1 VSEPAVRKER
11 GGLSLSD
18 HLDALRAPELK
29 EVYAFWSGAEAPDLP
44 KRELAR
50 QMADAMSDEGTV
62 YRRVRTLTRK
72 VLDVLLLLLRRSD
85 YKSDLPGLFRR
96 VPGEEQVAL
105 EYHEA
110 EAGLRALLRRGFV
123 AESPDRSFATHGR
136 SLYAVPVELGD
147 ILASLFREET
157 RTVRSVFSLAGCLA
171 SFGATER
178 RALTQRF
185 PALSVVPGP
194 DDVRAVLGLAGGPG
208 RVADVE
214 PEALRSL
221 VERTLLEGGI
231 LLRADA
237 ASRNGQV
244 PAWERKTWA
253 RALETAGAGTVA
265 RLSLAEYGISCEDE
279 ALILFHEVV
288 EDVLRRRAP
297 EEPDCDEV
305 LKSGGDLVADL
316 SAFLARV
323 KRTPIRL
330 TREGEVHRA
339 AERRISEG
347 FVFRESGV
355 AGASEVW
362 AQIRGAADHLGL
374 VAPDREGFL
383 ACRDEADRF
392 AALSLDEKV
401 TGLWRLALEGPG
413 PRGRSL
419 HLIELRAIV
428 ADLLKEEPSRW
439 WPGDSLFVVA
449 RLRYL
454 ASLESRRIKDRYRD
468 RHFTAFASARE
479 SPADLLA
486 DLKGSWL
493 RTLHLLGIV
502 DVAMQGDRP
511 VAIRLSSL
519 GGRVLGATPA
529 AQAADTAGA
538 SRPILATPDFE
549 VVVLPEGDVA
559 DVVHRLDG
567 FAQRVRTGDVVHFRF
582 TRESIEAATAEGR
595 KVEDLIA
602 FLTARARGPIPQ
614 NVVVSLRDWAAGVAF
629 AVLERGIV
637 LRVVSKETLDRVL
650 AVVGV
655 KALLVRRLS
664 DTEALLREEP
674 RDRKTIAD
682 LRSEGVYLEGP

>member
-1 VSEPAVRKER
+1 VSEPAVRRER
-11 GGLSLSD
+11 GGVLLGD

-72 VLDVLLLLLRRSD
+72 VLDVLLLLLRRPD
-85 YKSDLPGLFRR
+85 YRSDLPGLFRR
-96 VPGEEQVAL
+96 VAGEEQVAL

-178 RALTQRF
+178 RALAARF
-185 PALSVVPGP
+185 PALSSTPGP

-208 RVADVE
+208 RLADVE
-214 PEALRSL
+214 PESLRGL
-221 VERTLLEGGI
+221 VERTLVEGGI

-237 ASRNGQV
+237 AARNGAV
-244 PAWERKTWA
+244 PAWDRKAWA

-265 RLSLAEYGISCEDE
+265 RLSLSEYGISCEDE
-279 ALILFHEVV
+279 ALVVFHEVV

-297 EEPDCDEV
+297 EEPECDEV
-305 LKSGGDLVADL
+305 LRSGGDLVADL

-323 KRTPIRL
+323 RRTPIRL

-339 AERRISEG
+339 AERRIAEG
-347 FVFRESGV
+347 FVFRESAV
-355 AGASEVW
+355 AGAPEVW
-362 AQIRGAADHLGL
+362 AQIRSSADHLGL

-392 AALSLDEKV
+392 AALPLDAKV
-401 TGLWRLALEGPG
+401 TGLWRLALEAPG

-419 HLIELRAIV
+419 HLIELRSIV
-428 ADLLKEEPSRW
+428 ADLLKEEPTRW
-439 WPGDSLFVVA
+439 WPDDSLFVVA

-468 RHFTAFASARE
+468 RHFTAFASVRE

-493 RTLHLLGIV
+493 RTMPLLGIV
-502 DVAMQGDRP
+502 DVAMKGDRP
-511 VAIRLSSL
+511 TAIRLSTL
-519 GGRVLGATPA
+519 GGRVLGTAAGPA
-529 AQAADTAGA
+529 AATR
-538 SRPILATPDFE
+538 SVLATPDFE
-549 VVVLPEGDVA
+549 VVVLPEGDVS

-595 KVEDLIA
+595 KVEELLA
-602 FLTARARGPIPQ
+602 FLAERARGPLPQ

-629 AVLERGIV
+629 ATLERGIV
-637 LRVVSKETLDRVL
+637 LRVASKETLDRVL
-650 AVVGV
+650 SVAGV

-664 DTEALLREEP
+664 DTEALLKEEP

>member
-1 VSEPAVRKER
+1 MSEPAVRRDR
-11 GGLSLSD
+11 GGVAVAD

-72 VLDVLLLLLRRSD
+72 VLDVLLLLLRRPD
-85 YKSDLPGLFRR
+85 YRSDLPGLFRR

-178 RALTQRF
+178 RALAARF
-185 PALSVVPGP
+185 PALPSTPGP
-194 DDVRAVLGLAGGPG
+194 DDVRVVLGLAGGPG

-221 VERTLLEGGI
+221 VERTLAEGAI

-237 ASRNGQV
+237 AARNGAV
-244 PAWERKTWA
+244 PAWDRKTWA

-279 ALILFHEVV
+279 ALVLFHEVV

-297 EEPDCDEV
+297 EEPESDEV
-305 LKSGGDLVADL
+305 LRSGGDLVADL

-339 AERRISEG
+339 AERRIAEG
-347 FVFRESGV
+347 FVFRESAV
-355 AGASEVW
+355 AGAPEVW
-362 AQIRGAADHLGL
+362 AQIRSAADHLGL

-392 AALSLDEKV
+392 AALPLDAKV

-419 HLIELRAIV
+419 HLIELRSIV
-428 ADLLKEEPSRW
+428 ADLLKEEPARW
-439 WPGDSLFVVA
+439 WPDDSLFVVA

-486 DLKGSWL
+486 DLRGSWL
-493 RTLHLLGIV
+493 RTMHLLGIV
-502 DVAMQGDRP
+502 DVAMKGDRP
-511 VAIRLSSL
+511 VAVRLSSL
-519 GGRVLGATPA
+519 GGRVLGTTGAPSEAT
-529 AQAADTAGA
+529 
-538 SRPILATPDFE
+538 RPILATPDFE
-549 VVVLPEGDVA
+549 VVVLPEGDVS

-595 KVEDLIA
+595 KVEELVA
-602 FLTARARGPIPQ
+602 FLAERARGPLPQ
-614 NVVVSLRDWAAGVAF
+614 NVLVSLRDWAAGVAF
-629 AVLERGIV
+629 ATLERGIV

-650 AVVGV
+650 AVAGV

-664 DTEALLREEP
+664 DTEALLKEEP
-674 RDRKTIAD
+674 RDRRTLAD
-682 LRSEGVYLEGP
+682 LRAEGVYLEGP